1 MIYFT
6 ADMLY
11 STSSSKV
18 SMIDCIPK
26 LINAIQMIHSISR
39 YCNTSQRMTSL
50 FIKAS
55 YICIYISYL
64 IYLYSLVLSYH
75 NCFDQWFLLFQVTNQ
90 MVTACKNYLT
100 DRGVN
105 RVWDQPR
112 QPLIERLKACLRL
125 NQEYQKCFQR
135 TKRRIAEDP
144 TMRPFEFSEMYIFG
158 KFDTFCKRLNQVWVR
173 NLKSFDIQS

>member
-1 MIYFT
+1 
-6 ADMLY
+6 
-11 STSSSKV
+11 
-18 SMIDCIPK
+18 
-26 LINAIQMIHSISR
+26 
-39 YCNTSQRMTSL
+39 
-50 FIKAS
+50 
-55 YICIYISYL
+55 
-64 IYLYSLVLSYH
+64 
-75 NCFDQWFLLFQVTNQ
+75 

-173 NLKSFDIQS
+173 NLKSFDICSLDLIGFAASLFNCMVSRPNEGSEIFINCSSLHLLNGLPIQVNN